1 MLAVMLDSDP
11 STVST
16 AYEEMRSAYLEYAR
30 SVICGP
36 SAAEADA
43 YEGYRKAVKTSMLL
57 LLASTQQKHALPR
70 GDKGLGHAHRNT
82 SRGFFSQT
90 KVNGRNAP

>member
-1 MLAVMLDSDP
+1 MLVFKLDSDP
-11 STVST
+11 STIST
-16 AYEEMRSAYLEYAR
+16 AYEKMRSAYLEYAR

-43 YEGYRKAVKTSMLL
+43 DEGHRKVVKTPMLL
-57 LLASTQQKHALPR
+57 LLASTQQKHPLPR
-70 GDKGLGHAHRNT
+70 GDNGLRHAHRNT

-90 KVNGRNAP
+90 KVNGHNAP